1 MTIPR
6 RTEIQVPTWLWLAWE
21 PVTIVSVCSKKLLSY
36 ILEQSD
42 AKRYIIGIE
51 KGKNGLEH
59 FQIRLSCSDPEF
71 FEHMKEW
78 YPHAHIEKAESESF
92 EYERKEGRFWT
103 SEDTTDIRK
112 VRFGQLTNA
121 QQGIVEALQSQND
134 RQVDVWYDPKGNH
147 GKTWLTLHLWE
158 IGKAL
163 VVPRASTTPEKM
175 SAFICSS
182 YKGEEYVIID
192 IPRSRP
198 IDAALYESIEEIKD
212 GLVFDQR
219 YSGKA
224 KNIRGVKVCIF
235 TNKML
240 DTKKLSHD
248 RWRLHGIHEDGTLS

>member
-1 MTIPR
+1 M
-6 RTEIQVPTWLWLAWE
+6 WLSWN
-21 PVTIVSVCSKKLLSY
+21 PVKVERICTKKLLNY
-36 ILEQSD
+36 IFETTD
-42 AKRYIIGIE
+42 TKHYIVGIE
-51 KGKNGLEH
+51 KGKGGLEH
-59 FQIRLSCSDPEF
+59 FQIRCQNSDPQF
-71 FEHMKEW
+71 FEHVKEW
-78 YPHAHIEKAESESF
+78 IPEAHIEKAESDSF

-103 SEDTTDIRK
+103 SEDSTDIRK

-121 QQGIVEALQSQND
+121 QQGIVDALQTQND